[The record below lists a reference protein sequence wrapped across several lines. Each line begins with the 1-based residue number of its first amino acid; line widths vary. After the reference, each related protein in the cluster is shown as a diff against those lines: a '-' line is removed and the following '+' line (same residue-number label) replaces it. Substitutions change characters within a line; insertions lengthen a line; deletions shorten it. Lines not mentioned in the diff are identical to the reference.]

1 MEWFR
6 DSKINFLQVR
16 RPAMLIS
23 ATVIV
28 LSIISV
34 IMHGGPNYSIDF
46 LGGTTIQLR
55 FEKQITEGEV
65 RRALGTIGLS
75 GSEVKRV
82 TEVGGNPEMLIRIK
96 KTEISDE
103 TVDNIKT
110 ALTKEISD
118 NPFEVR
124 SIDAVGPK
132 IGAELRTQ
140 AVWATLVSLGFIL
153 IYISVRFEFIF
164 GLGAVLALFHDVI
177 ITLGIFSVLN
187 KEISLAIVAA
197 FLTIVGY
204 SLNDTIVVF
213 DRIRENIKRLR
224 TLKLEEILNISIN
237 QTLSRTIIT
246 GLTTLFAVVVLFI
259 FGGSVIR
266 DFALAIII
274 GVVVG
279 TYSSIYIASPIL
291 IEWGIKSEKLQKRRK
306 AR

>member
-6 DSKINFLQVR
+6 DSKIDFLQVR

-23 ATVIV
+23 AAVIV
-28 LSIISV
+28 LSIISL
-34 IMHGGPNYSIDF
+34 IIHGGPNYSIDF

-55 FEKQITEGEV
+55 FEKPVSEGEV
-65 RRALGTIGLS
+65 RDALATIGIA
-75 GSEVKRV
+75 GSEVKRI
-82 TEVGGNPEMLIRIK
+82 TEVGGEPEILIRIK
-96 KTEISDE
+96 KTEISE
-103 TVDNIKT
+103 ESVENIKT
-110 ALTKEISD
+110 ALTENISG

-124 SIDAVGPK
+124 SVDAVGPK

-140 AVWATLVSLGFIL
+140 AILATLVSLGFIL
-153 IYISVRFEFIF
+153 IYISIRFELIF

-177 ITLGIFSVLN
+177 ITLGIFSVMN
-187 KEISLAIVAA
+187 KEISLTIVAA

-204 SLNDTIVVF
+204 SMNDTIVVF
-213 DRIRENIKRLR
+213 DRIRENLKRLR

-246 GLTTLFAVVVLFI
+246 CVTTLFAVVVLFI

-274 GVVVG
+274 GVVIG

-291 IEWGIKSEKLQKRRK
+291 IEWGARSDKLQKKHK